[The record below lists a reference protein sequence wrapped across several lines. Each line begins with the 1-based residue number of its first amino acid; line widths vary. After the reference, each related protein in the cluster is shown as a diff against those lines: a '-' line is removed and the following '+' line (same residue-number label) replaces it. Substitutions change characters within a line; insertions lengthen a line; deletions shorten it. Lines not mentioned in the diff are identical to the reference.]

1 LTNELAI
8 WAALFGTIFGG
19 VGLRLTERFVD
30 RKKTNLDY
38 ETSLRK
44 ELREENVGLHDE
56 VQDLKAE
63 TQQLRKEVD
72 EWRIKYYNCMDQY
85 RDYDTSWGEHG
96 RPTG

>member
-1 LTNELAI
+1 LTNDLAV
-8 WAALFGTIFGG
+8 WTALLGTIFGG

-30 RKKTNLDY
+30 RKKTTLDY

-44 ELREENVGLHDE
+44 ELRDENAELHDE
-56 VQDLKAE
+56 NAE
-63 TQQLRKEVD
+63 LRKEVD

-85 RDYDTSWGEHG
+85 RDYDTKWGEHG